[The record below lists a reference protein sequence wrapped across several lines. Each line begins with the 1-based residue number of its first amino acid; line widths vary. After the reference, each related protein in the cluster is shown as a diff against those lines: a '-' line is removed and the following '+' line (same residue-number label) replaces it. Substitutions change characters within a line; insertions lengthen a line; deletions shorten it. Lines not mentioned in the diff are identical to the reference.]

1 MNCFKHIATVFLL
14 ACFSIPLLMPAVWH
28 LKQTYVQWEML
39 EKMEKDELV
48 QIKIKAADVTWV
60 KHKKECIINGEMFD
74 VKQLKVTG
82 EELLLTGLFDE
93 KEKEIKKQLEDFTK
107 NQQQADAL
115 QQFVKLFPVLFY
127 NTSQIKTPAPVYV
140 IMNQPAT
147 FVPSIYTSPYLGYTT
162 PPPKFS

>member
-14 ACFSIPLLMPAVWH
+14 ACISIPLLMPAVWQ

-39 EKMEKDELV
+39 EKMEKEELV
-48 QIKIKAADVTWV
+48 QIKIKTADVNWV
-60 KHKKECIINGEMFD
+60 KYKKECIINGDMFD

-82 EELLLTGLFDE
+82 DELLLTGLFDE

-107 NQQQADAL
+107 NQQQADAM
-115 QQFVKLFPVLFY
+115 QQFVKLFSVLFY
-127 NTSQIKTPAPVYV
+127 NTSYIKTPAPAYV
-140 IMNQPAT
+140 IMNQPES